1 MGNKLNMSFFN
12 AYLELDKVCAQKL
25 EISRGG
31 VSAYIDKLVEL
42 RFAPER
48 SEVLPKLIQ
57 YRKYRNII
65 AHEEGAFSGLDEIT
79 KSDIQWINRF
89 ARSVAGKRDPV
100 SRYVRKARRFAIWRK
115 VRAVLIAVL
124 AVGAVVAA
132 IVILKS
138 LNII

>member
-1 MGNKLNMSFFN
+1 MANKLNMSFFN
-12 AYLELDKVCAQKL
+12 AYLELDKICAKKL
-25 EISRGG
+25 DISRGG
-31 VSAYIDKLVEL
+31 VSAYINKLVEL

-65 AHEEGAFSGLDEIT
+65 AHEEGAFSTLDEIS

-89 ARSVAGKRDPV
+89 ARSVSGRRDPV
-100 SRYVRKARRFAIWRK
+100 SRYERKARRFAIWRK
-115 VRAVLIAVL
+115 IRVGLISVL
-124 AVGAVVAA
+124 AVVAVAAVV
-132 IVILKS
+132 VILKT

>member
-12 AYLELDKVCAQKL
+12 AYLELDKICAQKL

-42 RFAPER
+42 RFAPDR
-48 SEVLPKLIQ
+48 SEVLPKLIE

-65 AHEEGAFSGLDEIT
+65 AHEENAFSKLDEIT

-89 ARSVAGKRDPV
+89 ARSVSGRRDPV
-100 SRYVRKARRFAIWRK
+100 SRYERKARRFAIWRK
-115 VRAVLIAVL
+115 IRAVLIAVL
-124 AVGAVVAA
+124 AIAIIAAGVVVLKNLN
-132 IVILKS
+132 VI
-138 LNII
+138 